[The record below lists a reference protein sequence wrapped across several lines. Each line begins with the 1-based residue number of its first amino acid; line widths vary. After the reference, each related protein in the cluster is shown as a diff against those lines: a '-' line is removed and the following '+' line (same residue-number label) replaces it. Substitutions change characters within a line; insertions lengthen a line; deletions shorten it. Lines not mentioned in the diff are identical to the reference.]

1 MSVVESRGL
10 RWLLAF
16 FCRRGSTPGLQTVV
30 APSKFE
36 SEVPVKE
43 VMTIELINKL
53 EHVSPAVEDSHP
65 MVPICRGDT
74 VIVIDGLDECSR
86 PKQLLRSLHKA
97 WERFSQFKLLF
108 TSRLDVDVT
117 EVFSEATTIQVD
129 LGKTSNDI
137 EEYIKLE
144 LQSDE
149 RKNSKIITSELADR
163 TVKILTERA

>member
-1 MSVVESRGL
+1 
-10 RWLLAF
+10 
-16 FCRRGSTPGLQTVV
+16 
-30 APSKFE
+30 
-36 SEVPVKE
+36 
-43 VMTIELINKL
+43 
-53 EHVSPAVEDSHP
+53 
-65 MVPICRGDT
+65 
-74 VIVIDGLDECSR
+74 
-86 PKQLLRSLHKA
+86 LHKA
-97 WERFSQFKLLF
+97 WERSSRFKHLF

-163 TVKILTERA
+163 TVKILTERAQGMYEANYYKCDSYFITF